1 MWYENGFKQE
11 GDNDYTDFKLY
22 FKVLY
27 VIIYKLCVGHM
38 IGCHYTQALFHSV
51 LHVQMFLKCDFM
63 FPSHSRWICTLLC
76 YYAVSSGNLLPLQHS
91 LNL

>member
-27 VIIYKLCVGHM
+27 VIIYKPCVCHM
-38 IGCHYTQALFHSV
+38 TGCHYIQALFH
-51 LHVQMFLKCDFM
+51 
-63 FPSHSRWICTLLC
+63 P
-76 YYAVSSGNLLPLQHS
+76 
-91 LNL
+91 